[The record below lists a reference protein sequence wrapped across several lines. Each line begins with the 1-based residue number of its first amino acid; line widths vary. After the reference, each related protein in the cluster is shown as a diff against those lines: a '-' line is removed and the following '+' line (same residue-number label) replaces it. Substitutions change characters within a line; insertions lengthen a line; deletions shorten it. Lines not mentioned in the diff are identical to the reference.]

1 MRIEFDPRK
10 DAANIAKHGVSLAQA
25 LRLEWDTAVTWPD
38 VRKDYGEQRMSGIAY
53 IGLRLY
59 AVVYVNR
66 MLVRRIISLR
76 KASPR
81 EMKRYAKT

>member
-38 VRKDYGEQRMSGIAY
+38 FRKDYGEERMSGIAY

-59 AVVYVNR
+59 VVVYVNR
-66 MLVRRIISLR
+66 MFVRRIISLR
-76 KASPR
+76 KANPR